1 MYFFYCRKC
10 GTDNET
16 NVCDTCGR
24 TLKNTSARYMWRVA
38 RVPVLDGV
46 AVRSILR
53 ALLYAELLLLFG
65 LTAAQYLLKSFTEAR
80 DLLTSGGLLTALLEC
95 YLAGALL
102 GILVLALQGREEVR
116 YVLDPKGALLQ
127 TWICPS
133 RLRCWTRFLS
143 YDKRVFL
150 TDSTGGPCML
160 ARETHLLWADV
171 RRAEFRARASRIDLF
186 RPSAFLFMS
195 LKIPRAEYGQAADL
209 VASRTKHIQ

>member
-24 TLKNTSARYMWRVA
+24 QLKNTAARYMWRIA
-38 RVPVLDGV
+38 RVPVLDGI
-46 AVRSILR
+46 AVRGILR
-53 ALLYAELLLLFG
+53 VLLYAELLLLFV
-65 LTAAQYLLKSFTEAR
+65 LVAAEYLLTDFPQAR
-80 DLLTSGGLLTALLEC
+80 DLLTASGLLETLLVF
-95 YLAGALL
+95 YLAGAFL
-102 GILVLALQGREEVR
+102 GILTLALQGREEVR
-116 YVLDPKGALLQ
+116 YVLDPKGAHLQ

-133 RLRCWTRFLS
+133 RIRCWSRFLS

-171 RRAEFRARASRIDLF
+171 RRAEFRQRASRIDLF
-186 RPSAFLFMS
+186 RPSVFLFMS
-195 LKIPRAEYGQAADL
+195 LWIPREEYSQAADL